1 MVILFMK
8 ELLLYPVI
16 LISCLAFFILNRLI
30 MHFVDLA
37 EPLDTGTL
45 TVFVMVYLRVIILH
59 IIYPDIIG
67 LVSTMFIRQ
76 KRVQTDKIRQT
87 T

>member
-1 MVILFMK
+1 
-8 ELLLYPVI
+8 
-16 LISCLAFFILNRLI
+16 

-59 IIYPDIIG
+59 IIYPDIIRFILLLI
-67 LVSTMFIRQ
+67 LVVFYMVFLI
-76 KRVQTDKIRQT
+76 
-87 T
+87 

>member
-1 MVILFMK
+1 
-8 ELLLYPVI
+8 
-16 LISCLAFFILNRLI
+16 

-37 EPLDTGTL
+37 EPLDTGIL